1 MEKEQH
7 FNKRVETGYSHAKTE
22 RKKKKIQTQTLRQ
35 FTKIN
40 PKWITDKKVKYK
52 IIKLLQVNT
61 GEEPGDIL
69 FGMTFFKKNFYLF
82 FGHAGSLLLHKLFSS
97 FGKRG
102 LLSSCPAWAVTAAAS
117 PVVEHGLQ
125 GAQAS
130 AGAAWK
136 QLWVPGHRAQAHRRG
151 SWAQSRR
158 GKRDPPRPGIE
169 PMTPA

>member
-22 RKKKKIQTQTLRQ
+22 RKKKEKKQTQTQTLRQ

-69 FGMTFFKKNFYLF
+69 FGTTFF
-82 FGHAGSLLLHKLFSS
+82 
-97 FGKRG
+97 
-102 LLSSCPAWAVTAAAS
+102 
-117 PVVEHGLQ
+117 
-125 GAQAS
+125 
-130 AGAAWK
+130 
-136 QLWVPGHRAQAHRRG
+136 
-151 SWAQSRR
+151 
-158 GKRDPPRPGIE
+158 
-169 PMTPA
+169 